1 MTDRGKERFNYLL
14 ERKKLR
20 QNKTAVIF
28 STYGHYCVTFYSVL
42 KTKIFLKN
50 YDSKFIIPH
59 NFSQSIYI

>member
-28 STYGHYCVTFYSVL
+28 STYGHYCLCYILLS
-42 KTKIFLKN
+42 LKN
-50 YDSKFIIPH
+50 KNISKKL
-59 NFSQSIYI
+59 